1 MSGPKYAFIV
11 SRFPK
16 LTETFVLRE
25 LQGLAARGL
34 DFELFSLIHETS
46 AELQPEA
53 AELDSRA
60 QYLSMR
66 SAEPLAALWFWLRRD
81 PRRVA
86 SAARLAARASRQSR
100 AAIVR
105 LPVVFLAA
113 LAMARRMESLGVER
127 VHAHWATYPTLAALI
142 IKQLTGIPYSFTG
155 HAQDIFVERG
165 GLGIKVAEADL
176 VITCTDH
183 GRGVIRR
190 QSESADADKVV
201 LLHHGTNLDSFAVL
215 PLRSPRSGP
224 LRLVCVASLDEK
236 KGHRYLLDACRV
248 LGERNVAVELKLV
261 GDGPLRGALEQQII
275 ELGIG
280 DRVELL
286 GRQNSSE
293 VRAWLEWSD
302 AFVLASVVLAEGNM
316 DGIPNVLVEAL
327 AIGRPSVS
335 TSLPGISELV
345 TDGVEGLLCDSRDA
359 VALADKI
366 QQLHDDPEL
375 APALVRAGRRR
386 VEAEHDSAVNLDA
399 LYGLLSALPGS

>member
-1 MSGPKYAFIV
+1 
-11 SRFPK
+11 
-16 LTETFVLRE
+16 
-25 LQGLAARGL
+25 
-34 DFELFSLIHETS
+34 
-46 AELQPEA
+46 
-53 AELDSRA
+53 
-60 QYLSMR
+60 
-66 SAEPLAALWFWLRRD
+66 
-81 PRRVA
+81 
-86 SAARLAARASRQSR
+86 
-100 AAIVR
+100 
-105 LPVVFLAA
+105 
-113 LAMARRMESLGVER
+113 MESLGVER

-236 KGHRYLLDACRV
+236 KGHRYLLGACRV